1 MSDVQEQRT
10 HLRWVGGEAGHRSFF
25 GGTHS
30 KTRITGIAIFIVGGM
45 LGMILGGGLP
55 LLAVALVGI
64 GLTMLVTQR
73 THNGT
78 IQERRRK
85 RSRWA
90 ARKRLG
96 TNVFVPYNVAGWD
109 QIQSAASS
117 ADKAERRAAEITARQ
132 MRANPD
138 GSDGMGWLQYGSN
151 MPGIAWHAPLGEQP
165 YLSVA
170 FSVSG
175 QLRGMETAGALNRAA
190 TSWGKFLAHRAAP
203 VSLIRDVQTLTRVLP
218 PDTAKHDIWYNSSAR
233 PGPLGPTTRRWRSGT
248 RSSSPTRKCV
258 DARPRT
264 RWCNDTSSC
273 CRGRC
278 RRCSSSRPRST
289 GAGATVGVRS
299 WPSRSRRPCTASGE
313 ARMGQVNYL
322 TARQT
327 AAVIMHQQN
336 PSIPIDLRSAKH
348 ITPLS
353 VGIASHDEYSA
364 HVVDGGYDPTV
375 LADGDPIE
383 SAPAVTWWHRTAA
396 IHGEDLASAGRSP
409 LWTLD
414 LMIGREL
421 GFIRSVSF
429 HMHLV
434 PAAQAKAAARQDVV
448 RDAAGV
454 YAQKQKGVIVSDEA
468 EGLLGAAE
476 RRRRDLAAG
485 SHHHGVSWIGYVT
498 ITAPTREDLAQ
509 ASRRLESVCDTGL
522 GVDRLDWQDSFQ
534 AGASGTT
541 WPIGRGLRPDN
552 TTAATR
558 LMNTLAGRG
567 TRRRC
572 HDRHQEPRPA
582 RQRAAAKAPWYAN
595 VPGLKMFV
603 PPELRQEFVTG
614 EDGEAVDAQ
623 RRPVDVPP
631 FNLPGGQ
638 LRTSVGAAT
647 RGWYS
652 PRLTGSPSTT
662 KQAEILNSAVI
673 GNPTG
678 DEGIVNGRDNL
689 SQSMISYDAPTAYNA
704 EPRQISSPNVIVLGT
719 VGYGKSSLTKTVGVA
734 RPWGWRTGER
744 SCSTRRTRAGR
755 ASTRPW
761 PTTSARSRCGSTRPA
776 VASA

>member
-10 HLRWVGGEAGHRSFF
+10 HLRWVGGESGHRSFF

-30 KTRITGIAIFIVGGM
+30 KSRIIGIAIFVIGGM
-45 LGMILGGGLP
+45 VGMILGGGIP
-55 LLAVALVGI
+55 LLIAALVGV

-109 QIQSAASS
+109 QIQSAAGS
-117 ADKAERRAAEITARQ
+117 ADKAERRAAEVASRQ

-151 MPGIAWHAPLGEQP
+151 MPGIAWHAPVGEQP

-218 PDTAKHDIWYNSSAR
+218 PDTAKHDIWYNSKREAR
-233 PGPLGPTTRRWRSGT
+233 PVGADDASLALWDAQQLSYAEVRRRAAA
-248 RSSSPTRKCV
+248 
-258 DARPRT
+258 DAMVQRHF
-264 RWCNDTSSC
+264 
-273 CRGRC
+273 
-278 RRCSSSRPRST
+278 
-289 GAGATVGVRS
+289 VVLS
-299 WPSRSRRPCTASGE
+299 WPLSPLFVESAAKYGPGRDGWRALMAEQIEASLHGLRE

-353 VGIASHDEYSA
+353 VGIGAHDEYSA

-375 LADGDPIE
+375 LADGDAIE
-383 SAPAVTWWHRTAA
+383 AAPAVTWWHRTAA

-448 RDAAGV
+448 RDAAGL
-454 YAQKQKGVIVSDEA
+454 YAQKKKGVIVSDES
-468 EGLLGAAE
+468 EGLLSAAE

-534 AGASGTT
+534 GAASGTT

-552 TTAATR
+552 TTTATR

-567 TRRRC
+567 
-572 HDRHQEPRPA
+572 D
-582 RQRAAAKAPWYAN
+582 K
-595 VPGLKMFV
+595 
-603 PPELRQEFVTG
+603 
-614 EDGEAVDAQ
+614 EA
-623 RRPVDVPP
+623 
-631 FNLPGGQ
+631 
-638 LRTSVGAAT
+638 
-647 RGWYS
+647 
-652 PRLTGSPSTT
+652 
-662 KQAEILNSAVI
+662 
-673 GNPTG
+673 
-678 DEGIVNGRDNL
+678 L
-689 SQSMISYDAPTAYNA
+689 S
-704 EPRQISSPNVIVLGT
+704 
-719 VGYGKSSLTKTVGVA
+719 
-734 RPWGWRTGER
+734 
-744 SCSTRRTRAGR
+744 
-755 ASTRPW
+755 
-761 PTTSARSRCGSTRPA
+761 
-776 VASA
+776 